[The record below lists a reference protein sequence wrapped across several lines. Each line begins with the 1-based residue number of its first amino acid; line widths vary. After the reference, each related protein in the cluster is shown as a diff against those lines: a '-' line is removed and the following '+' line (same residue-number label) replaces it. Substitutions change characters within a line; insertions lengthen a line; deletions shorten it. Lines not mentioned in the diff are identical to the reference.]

1 MKKVSSLFFLRFLTH
16 HLKYFYED
24 SMCCNSTSD
33 EIEKWSFLLSKK
45 CEKINFEKAAF
56 RLKRSEKGNFYAR
69 YFSNTFISLH
79 YRISILD
86 HTFVQPFGHYW
97 IFQFDH
103 WFANCILVFSGKKEG
118 ILLEIDQWTKNEM
131 FVFRH
136 SVLFKQMPNLLKLI
150 SSILAYS

>member
-1 MKKVSSLFFLRFLTH
+1 MIIYVAKTEISIFASAKWTIFSTKYLYGHQIIHEKSSFFLRFLTH

-45 CEKINFEKAAF
+45 CEKINFEKAAAF

-86 HTFVQPFGHYW
+86 HTFVLPFGHYW

-103 WFANCILVFSGKKEG
+103 SVCKLYFS
-118 ILLEIDQWTKNEM
+118 
-131 FVFRH
+131 VFR
-136 SVLFKQMPNLLKLI
+136 
-150 SSILAYS
+150 

>member
-1 MKKVSSLFFLRFLTH
+1 MRHTLSVFFIIIYVANTEIFIFSSAKWTIFSTKYLYGHQIIHEKSKFFFFLRFLTH

-45 CEKINFEKAAF
+45 CEKIKFEKAAF

-79 YRISILD
+79 YRMNNFRD
-86 HTFVQPFGHYW
+86 
-97 IFQFDH
+97 IF
-103 WFANCILVFSGKKEG
+103 
-118 ILLEIDQWTKNEM
+118 
-131 FVFRH
+131 
-136 SVLFKQMPNLLKLI
+136 
-150 SSILAYS
+150 